1 LISVTL
7 SHGNRV
13 AAGVLATLIMVYI
26 IVQPVIGVEYWSKA
40 SAFKLLAVDENGK
53 GVTISVELGIVYPG
67 TGSLKVLGEGSLA
80 SDTLDSI
87 KLALWYASIIAGLDP
102 SVIDTYITVKEP
114 VKIEGPSATV
124 LFTLVLTALM
134 RGDPVNPSYSATGIV
149 TPGGVIG
156 GVGGVK
162 AKFEAA
168 SEAGLKRVLASIME
182 PVDSP
187 LYYPSITLLDA
198 YYGFT
203 GVNITSGVELIPRQ
217 PVAGDTILSGF
228 NESYTYFINQYS
240 VFDSSL
246 PGTWSDQ
253 YRETAV
259 YYYERALK
267 AYEAG
272 SHYLAASY
280 AFTSFYNILASYLNY
295 TNINNPAEFPEK
307 ISYFMAEANS
317 TLVNV
322 ENLLHNVTSRL
333 LNKGA
338 IDICTIDSLTSV
350 YDRVLEVKRG
360 VMLINNVLNKTPHP
374 LSIIYDVSYLYA
386 RSLTALKW
394 LELASGIIYECSG
407 SRLIDPG
414 NIDPILGRLEEALR
428 IHYAYLNDL
437 TNSSMVLVMD
447 DSTNKLE
454 RLIYL
459 LSALEDLASQFYSLI
474 GLENTL
480 PIYVN
485 STIYNIL
492 LDEYRELLSLL
503 REGSVVTN
511 KLPLSTLTLI
521 ELINGNA
528 TVLGGNT
535 YSATLVLKELSRLY
549 TYLYLARIQEWN
561 ETSSRIH
568 AWLNIRMYI
577 AYTSALLAVVG
588 VLVMLATGKT
598 RSRTALPGITASIMM
613 HHLIRKILN
622 PAISIQYTSGD

>member
-1 LISVTL
+1 MISVTL
-7 SHGNRV
+7 SHGNRL
-13 AAGVLATLIMVYI
+13 AAGVLTVLITVYI
-26 IVQPVIGVEYWSKA
+26 IVQPVVGVEYWSRV
-40 SAFKLLAVDENGK
+40 SAFKLLAVDKNGK

-87 KLALWYASIIAGLDP
+87 KLALWYASILADLDP
-102 SVIDTYITVKEP
+102 SVIDTYIIVKEP

-124 LFTLVLTALM
+124 LFTLILVALM

-168 SEAGLKRVLASIME
+168 SEAGLKKVLASIME

-203 GVNITSGVELIPRQ
+203 GVNITSRVELIPQ
-217 PVAGDTILSGF
+217 QLIAGNTILSGF
-228 NESYTYFINQYS
+228 NESYTYFINQYR
-240 VFDSSL
+240 VFNSLL
-246 PGTWSDQ
+246 PGAWSDH
-253 YRETAV
+253 YRETAI

-280 AFTSFYNILASYLNY
+280 AFTSFYNILASYLNH
-295 TNINNPAEFPEK
+295 TSINNPAELPEK
-307 ISYFMAEANS
+307 ISYFMTEANS
-317 TLVNV
+317 TMVNV

-338 IDICTIDSLTSV
+338 IDICIIDSLTSV

-360 VMLINNVLNKTPHP
+360 ITLINNVLNKTLHSP
-374 LSIIYDVSYLYA
+374 SIIYDVSYLYA

-394 LELASGIIYECSG
+394 LELASGIIYECG
-407 SRLIDPG
+407 VNHLIDPG
-414 NIDPILGRLEEALR
+414 NLDPILDRLEEALR

-447 DSTNKLE
+447 ESTNKLE
-454 RLIYL
+454 RLIHL
-459 LSALEDLASQFYSLI
+459 LSALEDLASQFYSI
-474 GLENTL
+474 TGLENAL

-492 LDEYRELLSLL
+492 LDEYEELLSLL
-503 REGSVVTN
+503 RESSVVTN
-511 KLPLSTLTLI
+511 TLPLSTLTLM
-521 ELINGNA
+521 ELVNGNA

-535 YSATLVLKELSRLY
+535 YSATLILREFSRLY
-549 TYLYLARIQEWN
+549 TYLYLARIQEWS
-561 ETSSRIH
+561 ETSNNIH
-568 AWLNIRMYI
+568 TWLNIRMYI

-588 VLVMLATGKT
+588 VLVMLTTGKT
-598 RSRTALPGITASIMM
+598 RSRATSLEITAWRN
-613 HHLIRKILN
+613 H
-622 PAISIQYTSGD
+622 